1 MSYSNLTSFL
11 ASTPSWEIA
20 KDAFVN
26 NMKLRIVEPPSTDY
40 AIVRYVKDS
49 SDFNN
54 PIVREARSV
63 VIHKP
68 TNKIISVAPVKSKSS
83 SETEWDYEQTKAV
96 QEFVDGTM
104 INIYRTQKALYNPLR
119 GAVLERPRQSSP
131 RKHSR
136 K

>member
-1 MSYSNLTSFL
+1 MSYSNITSFL
-11 ASTPSWEIA
+11 ASTPSWEVA
-20 KDAFVN
+20 KDAFAN

-68 TNKIISVAPVKSKSS
+68 TNTLVSVAPVKSTLYSAFSWMSCVSLIFSS
-83 SETEWDYEQTKAV
+83 LSYA
-96 QEFVDGTM
+96 
-104 INIYRTQKALYNPLR
+104 
-119 GAVLERPRQSSP
+119 S
-131 RKHSR
+131 
-136 K
+136 